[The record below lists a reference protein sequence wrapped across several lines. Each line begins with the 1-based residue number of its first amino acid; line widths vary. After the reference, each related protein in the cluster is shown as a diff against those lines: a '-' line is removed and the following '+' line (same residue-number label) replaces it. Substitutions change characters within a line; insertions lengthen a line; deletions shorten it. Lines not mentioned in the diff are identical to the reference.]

1 MVKQFLFSTCLF
13 LLLGTF
19 AQAQPAKHSD
29 DPVLFSVKGN
39 PVHVSEFQHIY
50 TKTNQQNADFSEA
63 SLKEYL
69 DLYIKFKL
77 KVQKARDM
85 QLDTVPA
92 FQSELDGYRRQLAAS
107 YLVDKEVTD
116 KLVREVYE
124 HMKQDVDISHI
135 FVAVDINAPAA
146 DSMAAYNRAMRL
158 LKQVQN
164 GASFE
169 QVARDSSDDKSA
181 KTNGGNLG
189 FVTAMLPNGYY
200 NLEKAIYNAK
210 AGALLGPIRTNAGY
224 HVVKVNSFR
233 PARGE
238 VEVAQILIRAGDNEE
253 DNVRKRMQADSVYA
267 QLQRGKGWDEICS
280 RVSED
285 KMSAEKG
292 GYIGFFGINRYQ
304 KSFEDA
310 AFALENDGDISK
322 PVSTTIGWHIIKRIS
337 KRGLGSFEEL
347 RRPFSELVKRDSRS
361 EIATKS
367 MIERIQKEGNFKE
380 YPENL
385 AKWTAG
391 QTDSVFLTFKWKPN
405 PQKPQTPLMQFGS
418 NKTYTVADFE
428 EYCARAARER
438 MRGMGTPMDE
448 VVRKL
453 HQGWVEEVSLE
464 FEESQLDKKY
474 PEFHSQMREYEEGM
488 LLFDAAKQEVWD
500 RANADSTGLEA
511 YFEKNL
517 KNKYMW
523 DERARVSMYTL
534 KSDDPQLLLKVR
546 DYAAKKSSKEVLEK
560 FNKKE
565 EVLVRLEK
573 TYEKGKRQELNDI
586 WKSGSMT
593 SAKADAGTQTASF
606 MKIEAIIPP
615 TPKALE
621 EARGYAVADYQE
633 YLEKQ
638 WVERLRAEYPVE
650 VNEAA
655 FKALIRNR

>member
-1 MVKQFLFSTCLF
+1 MVKQFLFSTFLF
-13 LLLGTF
+13 LLLGGI
-19 AQAQPAKHSD
+19 AQAQPAKHSN

-146 DSMAAYNRAMRL
+146 DSLKAYNRAL
-158 LKQVQN
+158 ALFKQVQN

-169 QVARDSSDDKSA
+169 QLARDSSDDKSA
-181 KTNGGNLG
+181 KNNGGHLG

-200 NLEKAIYNAK
+200 HLEKAIYNAK
-210 AGALLGPIRTNAGY
+210 PDALLGPIRTNTGY
-224 HVVKVNSFR
+224 HVVKVHGFR

-238 VEVAQILIRAGDNEE
+238 MEVAQILIRAGENEE
-253 DNVRKRMQADSVYA
+253 DNVRKRMQADSIYA

-280 RVSED
+280 RISED

-304 KSFEDA
+304 KAFEDA

-322 PVSTTIGWHIIKRIS
+322 PVSTTIGWHIIKRLS

-347 RRPFSELVKRDSRS
+347 RRPFTELVKRDSRS

-367 MIERIQKEGNFKE
+367 MIERIQKEGNFKAF
-380 YPENL
+380 PENL
-385 AKWTAG
+385 AKWTAE

-405 PQKPQTPLMQFGS
+405 PQKPQTPLLQFGS

-438 MRGMGTPMDE
+438 MRGMGTPLDE
-448 VVRKL
+448 VVGKL
-453 HQGWVEEVSLE
+453 HQGWAEEVTLE

-474 PEFHSQMREYEEGM
+474 PEFHALMREYEEGM

-546 DYAAKKSSKEVLEK
+546 DYAAKKSAKEVLEK
-560 FNKKE
+560 FNKKD

-586 WKSGSMT
+586 WEAGSMT
-593 SAKADAGTQTASF
+593 SAKTDAGTKTASF
-606 MKIEAIIPP
+606 MKIEKIIPP
-615 TPKALE
+615 TPKALD

-633 YLEKQ
+633 FLEKQ
-638 WVERLRAEYPVE
+638 WVERLRAEYPVT

-655 FKALIRNR
+655 FKALIRNK

>member
-337 KRGLGSFEEL
+337 KRGLG
-347 RRPFSELVKRDSRS
+347 
-361 EIATKS
+361 
-367 MIERIQKEGNFKE
+367 
-380 YPENL
+380 
-385 AKWTAG
+385 
-391 QTDSVFLTFKWKPN
+391 
-405 PQKPQTPLMQFGS
+405 
-418 NKTYTVADFE
+418 
-428 EYCARAARER
+428 
-438 MRGMGTPMDE
+438 
-448 VVRKL
+448 
-453 HQGWVEEVSLE
+453 
-464 FEESQLDKKY
+464 
-474 PEFHSQMREYEEGM
+474 
-488 LLFDAAKQEVWD
+488 
-500 RANADSTGLEA
+500 
-511 YFEKNL
+511 
-517 KNKYMW
+517 
-523 DERARVSMYTL
+523 
-534 KSDDPQLLLKVR
+534 
-546 DYAAKKSSKEVLEK
+546 
-560 FNKKE
+560 
-565 EVLVRLEK
+565 
-573 TYEKGKRQELNDI
+573 
-586 WKSGSMT
+586 
-593 SAKADAGTQTASF
+593 
-606 MKIEAIIPP
+606 
-615 TPKALE
+615 
-621 EARGYAVADYQE
+621 
-633 YLEKQ
+633 
-638 WVERLRAEYPVE
+638 
-650 VNEAA
+650 
-655 FKALIRNR
+655 

>member
-1 MVKQFLFSTCLF
+1 MVKQFLFSTFLF
-13 LLLGTF
+13 LLPGGF
-19 AQAQPAKHSD
+19 AQAQPAKHSN

-124 HMKQDVDISHI
+124 HMKQDVNISHI

-146 DSMAAYNRAMRL
+146 DSLAAYNRAMRL
-158 LKQVQN
+158 FKQVQN

-169 QVARDSSDDKSA
+169 QLARDSSDDKSA

-210 AGALLGPIRTNAGY
+210 PGALLGPIRTNTGY
-224 HVVKVNSFR
+224 HVVKVHDLR

-238 VEVAQILIRAGDNEE
+238 MEVAQILIRAGENEE
-253 DNVRKRMQADSVYA
+253 DNVRKRMQADSIYA

-280 RVSED
+280 RASED

-310 AFALENDGDISK
+310 AFALEKDGDISK
-322 PVSTTIGWHIIKRIS
+322 PVSTTIGWHIIKRLS
-337 KRGLGSFEEL
+337 KRGLGNFEEL
-347 RRPFSELVKRDSRS
+347 RRPFTELVKRDSRS

-367 MIERIQKEGNFKE
+367 MIERIQKEGNFKAF
-380 YPENL
+380 PENL
-385 AKWTAG
+385 AKWTAE

-405 PQKPQTPLMQFGS
+405 PQNPQTPLMQFGS

-438 MRGMGTPMDE
+438 MRGMGTPLDE

-453 HQGWVEEVSLE
+453 YQGWVEEVTLE
-464 FEESQLDKKY
+464 FEESQLDEKY
-474 PEFHSQMREYEEGM
+474 PEFHALMREYEEGM

-546 DYAAKKSSKEVLEK
+546 NYAAKKSAKEVLEK
-560 FNKKE
+560 FNKKD

-586 WKSGSMT
+586 WENGGMT
-593 SAKADAGTQTASF
+593 SAKADAGTKTASF
-606 MKIEAIIPP
+606 MKIEKIIPP
-615 TPKALE
+615 TPKALD

-633 YLEKQ
+633 FLEKQ
-638 WVERLRAEYPVE
+638 WVDRLRTEYPVE
-650 VNEAA
+650 VNEAV
-655 FKALIRNR
+655 FKGLIRNK